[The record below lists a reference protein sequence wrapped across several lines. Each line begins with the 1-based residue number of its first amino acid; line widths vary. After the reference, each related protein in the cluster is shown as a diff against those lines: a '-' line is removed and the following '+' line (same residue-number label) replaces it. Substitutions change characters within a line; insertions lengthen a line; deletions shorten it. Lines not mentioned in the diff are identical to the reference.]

1 MRFYCQNCVIVSEEL
16 LQLVP
21 NRQRSIPVLKLS
33 QENEKLKAEVSQR
46 EYLIKEYKESR
57 KDLLNTIEEQKVQ
70 LYDLKRNL
78 NSDPAFHTLEYIE
91 KKLEKKLANVEDRI
105 LNAVS
110 KE

>member
-1 MRFYCQNCVIVSEEL
+1 MFLS
-16 LQLVP
+16 
-21 NRQRSIPVLKLS
+21 LKS
-33 QENEKLKAEVSQR
+33 CYNFFRVSQR
-46 EYLIKEYKESR
+46 EYLIKENKENR
-57 KDLLNTIEEQKVQ
+57 KDLLNTIEEQ